1 MQAQK
6 NLALKRRSLSR
17 RRGIPA
23 NETRDRPVAFGLAGQ
38 KGLQMFRD
46 DLIQKAL
53 VGMARLVGGGQACHL
68 PEGMRPANVKKV
80 LQRQIRVTPRTPSN
94 PASKLRMRS
103 TP

>member
-1 MQAQK
+1 
-6 NLALKRRSLSR
+6 
-17 RRGIPA
+17 
-23 NETRDRPVAFGLAGQ
+23 
-38 KGLQMFRD
+38 
-46 DLIQKAL
+46 
-53 VGMARLVGGGQACHL
+53 MARLVGGGQACHL